1 LHALFAIYAVD
12 EVHVFTA
19 PKEAGGDAL
28 PAPRLKAQPLVDEVI
43 TDLDGDEYLQARLE
57 S

>member
-1 LHALFAIYAVD
+1 
-12 EVHVFTA
+12 VFTA